1 MHHDNR
7 TGRIAGIR
15 WTPSEN
21 FDERPAGTRI
31 DALVIHCISLPPG
44 RYGGEAIE
52 RFFCNRLDHGAHAYF
67 EEIRDLRVSA
77 HFLIKR
83 DGTAIQFVSTLDRAW
98 HAGRSALEGVSEVN
112 DYAIGIE
119 LEGADD
125 DAYTDA
131 QYGTLAGLTRT
142 LMTSYPGITPKRI
155 VGHCD
160 VAPGRKT
167 DPGPYFDWDRF
178 YRDIA

>member
-15 WTPSEN
+15 WTPSAN
-21 FDERPAGTRI
+21 FDERPARTRI

-44 RYGGEAIE
+44 RYGGEEIE
-52 RFFCNRLDHGAHAYF
+52 HFFCNRLDHGAHAYF
-67 EEIRDLRVSA
+67 EEIRGLRVSA

-83 DGTAIQFVSTLDRAW
+83 DGAAIQFVSTLDRAW
-98 HAGRSALEGVSEVN
+98 HAGRSELEGVSEVN

-119 LEGADD
+119 LEGTDD
-125 DAYTDA
+125 DVYTDA
-131 QYGTLAGLTRT
+131 QYETLAGLTRA
-142 LMTSYPGITPKRI
+142 LMASYPGITPKRI

-167 DPGPYFDWDRF
+167 DPGPCFDWDRF